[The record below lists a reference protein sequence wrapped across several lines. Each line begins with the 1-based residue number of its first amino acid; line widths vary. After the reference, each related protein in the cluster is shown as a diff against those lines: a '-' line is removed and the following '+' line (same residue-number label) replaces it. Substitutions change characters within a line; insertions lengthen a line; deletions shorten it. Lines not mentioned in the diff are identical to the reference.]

1 MVTFL
6 TASRYTGVRV
16 FVMQF
21 KRSDRVGD
29 LIRKE
34 IAVMLLGEIRDPR
47 VALVTITKVSVTDDL
62 QQAKV
67 YFTVLGDE
75 DERGEALK
83 GLQSASGF
91 IKRTLAQRVSLR
103 RIPAIRFTYDSSI
116 EYAGHIEQLI
126 DRAREES

>member
-1 MVTFL
+1 
-6 TASRYTGVRV
+6 
-16 FVMQF
+16 MQF
-21 KRSDRVGD
+21 KRADRVGD

-34 IAVMLLGEIRDPR
+34 IAVMLLGDIRDPR
-47 VALVTITKVSVTDDL
+47 VALVTITKVSISDDL

-67 YFTVLGDE
+67 YFTALGDE

-103 RIPAIRFTYDSSI
+103 RIPALRFTYDSSI
-116 EYAGHIEQLI
+116 EYAGHIENLI
-126 DRAREES
+126 DRTREES

>member
-67 YFTVLGDE
+67 YFTTLGDE

-103 RIPAIRFTYDSSI
+103 RIPSIRFTYDSSI
-116 EYAGHIEQLI
+116 EYGDHIEQLI
-126 DRAREES
+126 ERARGES